1 MEATD
6 SADGYVLS
14 VCGRCGEEKRDVL
27 SSCEHDFDAVTNA
40 STCEKAGESIKT
52 CKKCGAVVKETIP
65 PLGHEYETQME
76 VKPSCESDGYKRE
89 KCARCGKINTVSY
102 PATGHSYEEK
112 DGVLVCRFCG
122 SVAALPEEDESV
134 FARLGK
140 NPIVLASLAI
150 VAVQFVAVAGL
161 ILHYRKGAKKRK

>member
-1 MEATD
+1 M
-6 SADGYVLS
+6 
-14 VCGRCGEEKRDVL
+14 
-27 SSCEHDFDAVTNA
+27 TNA

-52 CKKCGAVVKETIP
+52 CKKCGAVVQETIP

-102 PATGHSYEEK
+102 PATGHSYEKK

-122 SVAALPEEDESV
+122 SVAGFSLPEESTRSV
-134 FARLGK
+134 SPTRAAAK
-140 NPIVLASLAI
+140 NPIVLAALAI

-161 ILHYRKGAKKRK
+161 VLHYKKSAKRKR

>member
-1 MEATD
+1 M
-6 SADGYVLS
+6 
-14 VCGRCGEEKRDVL
+14 
-27 SSCEHDFDAVTNA
+27 TNA
-40 STCEKAGESIKT
+40 STCEKAGEIIKT
-52 CKKCGAVVKETIP
+52 CEKCGAVVKETIP

-89 KCARCGKINTVSY
+89 KCVRCGKINTVSY

-140 NPIVLASLAI
+140 NPIVLAALAI
-150 VAVQFVAVAGL
+150 VAVQFGAVAGL
-161 ILHYRKGAKKRK
+161 VLHYKNHAKKRK